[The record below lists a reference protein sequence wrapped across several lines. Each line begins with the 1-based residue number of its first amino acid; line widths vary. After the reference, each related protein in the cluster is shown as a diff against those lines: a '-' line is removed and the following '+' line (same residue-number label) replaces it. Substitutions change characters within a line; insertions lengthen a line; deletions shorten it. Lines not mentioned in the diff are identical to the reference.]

1 MGHDYNDAAAY
12 HCKNGYDQ
20 AAARA
25 IRVPLFSD
33 PRQGHHRFC
42 LFVFKGLNITYSI
55 RIM

>member
-42 LFVFKGLNITYSI
+42 LFVF
-55 RIM
+55 